1 MKRVNKKQLT
11 KQIRNAKQVHIGPF
25 VRPVCW
31 SDYDGSYC
39 VCHKCWSCKR
49 KMKYNTRDFANDVAI
64 QATQRTNTWIRSYKC
79 THCFQF
85 HIGHAKTT
93 RPYY

>member
-1 MKRVNKKQLT
+1 MKRMNKKPTKKQL
-11 KQIRNAKQVHIGPF
+11 RNAKQVHMGPF

-49 KMKYNTRDFANDVAI
+49 KMKY
-64 QATQRTNTWIRSYKC
+64 TNTLLCVCNSSSVKQYNFIKRSSAYE
-79 THCFQF
+79 
-85 HIGHAKTT
+85 
-93 RPYY
+93 YESL

>member
-1 MKRVNKKQLT
+1 MKRLNNKKIRSA
-11 KQIRNAKQVHIGPF
+11 KQIYTGPYR
-25 VRPVCW
+25 RPVCW

-64 QATQRTNTWIRSYKC
+64 KATQRTNTWIRSYKC